1 MFDRAFVSPNRR
13 LVGRFT
19 SSHSPHPSCFW
30 RVCVWGGVAHA
41 VPHSLYRRVLGAGTW
56 RCCRHSAFHRR
67 LILCICTAVDFGWKF
82 GTRAEGPCGG
92 LLGDRWP
99 ELIGSGQSDEN
110 KFAPRFRT
118 GRLTNDQM
126 INRQMEQI
134 AMKLN
139 KYSPPRAEC

>member
-1 MFDRAFVSPNRR
+1 MC
-13 LVGRFT
+13 GG
-19 SSHSPHPSCFW
+19 
-30 RVCVWGGVAHA
+30 GGVANAAPRFLH
-41 VPHSLYRRVLGAGTW
+41 RRVLGAGTW

-118 GRLTNDQM
+118 GRLTNDQ
-126 INRQMEQI
+126 IIKWKIEQI

>member
-1 MFDRAFVSPNRR
+1 MFDGAFVSPIGDWWAG
-13 LVGRFT
+13 LLPLIPPIYHVFGGCVG
-19 SSHSPHPSCFW
+19 
-30 RVCVWGGVAHA
+30 GGVANAAPRFLH
-41 VPHSLYRRVLGAGTW
+41 RRVLGAGTW

-118 GRLTNDQM
+118 GRLTNDQ
-126 INRQMEQI
+126 IIKWKIEQI